1 MLVLVCALCK
11 NERCVWRAFRI
22 LIRSLDLVFLCSFSI
37 ISMKN
42 WVLLFCSV
50 YTLLVS
56 RSFFAIAR
64 IYSSYI
70 LSKPLFVYLFFPL
83 LARFFWGILVYFG
96 ELLFVLSYSFWDFLS
111 TFSGEFLDFS
121 FCSFLRIFGCLMKR
135 KTLYQHSVSNV
146 DAGCCKN
153 D

>member
-1 MLVLVCALCK
+1 M
-11 NERCVWRAFRI
+11 
-22 LIRSLDLVFLCSFSI
+22 
-37 ISMKN
+37 
-42 WVLLFCSV
+42 LLFCGVS
-50 YTLLVS
+50 TLLVS

-83 LARFFWGILVYFG
+83 LARFFWGVLVYFG
-96 ELLFVLSYSFWDFLS
+96 ELLFVLSYSFWTFLS
-111 TFSGEFLDFS
+111 ALPCEFWSFSI
-121 FCSFLRIFGCLMKR
+121 CSFLRIFGCLMKR

-153 D
+153 DSIELVISISRGIRRARVEFRCRRVPLRCCSARGRCWDRS

>member
-1 MLVLVCALCK
+1 M
-11 NERCVWRAFRI
+11 
-22 LIRSLDLVFLCSFSI
+22 
-37 ISMKN
+37 
-42 WVLLFCSV
+42 LLFCCVS
-50 YTLLVS
+50 TLLVS

-83 LARFFWGILVYFG
+83 LARFFWGILMYFG

-111 TFSGEFLDFS
+111 TFSGEFLGFS
-121 FCSFLRIFGCLMKR
+121 ICSFLRIFGCLMKR